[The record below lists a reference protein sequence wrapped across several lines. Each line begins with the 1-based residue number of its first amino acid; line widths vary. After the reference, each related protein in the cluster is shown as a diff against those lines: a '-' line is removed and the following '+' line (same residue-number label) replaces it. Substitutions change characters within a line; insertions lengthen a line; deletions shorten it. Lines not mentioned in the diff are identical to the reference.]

1 MLPAI
6 NNSVF
11 DKKRNKKNEITTVF
25 ILKCLMIG
33 LNAETEIKQ
42 FRLPQHKMQVMQRTD
57 KTRSVFY
64 LHIHK

>member
-1 MLPAI
+1 
-6 NNSVF
+6 
-11 DKKRNKKNEITTVF
+11 
-25 ILKCLMIG
+25 MIG

-64 LHIHK
+64 LHIHKLRRNKCFCVILPHIVSLKAYTPIHL